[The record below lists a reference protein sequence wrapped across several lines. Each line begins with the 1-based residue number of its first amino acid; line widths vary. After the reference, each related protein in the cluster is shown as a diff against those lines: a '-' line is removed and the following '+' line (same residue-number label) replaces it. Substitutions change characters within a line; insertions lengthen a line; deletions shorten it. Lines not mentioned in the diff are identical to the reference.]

1 MLMFSHLYW
10 KEHEENEYTFPL
22 QENRA
27 YQVDGILSLPQNVI
41 LHFQLQA
48 LYYIKIYN
56 DNLHLSWNVFCRQ
69 GSLKISH

>member
-10 KEHEENEYTFPL
+10 NEHKENEYTFPL

-41 LHFQLQA
+41 LHFQLRA
-48 LYYIKIYN
+48 L
-56 DNLHLSWNVFCRQ
+56 H
-69 GSLKISH
+69 